1 MPEGKGFQCKLLLQE
16 DKFKFS
22 LMFYEFNTFVFV
34 GLHSVQT
41 NKKRSVKNN
50 YKLAMYSRHQMFIVD
65 FCILTQVP
73 MDV

>member
-1 MPEGKGFQCKLLLQE
+1 M
-16 DKFKFS
+16 FS
-22 LMFYEFNTFVFV
+22 EFNTFVFV

-65 FCILTQVP
+65 FCILTQLP
-73 MDV
+73 MDVWNEWLPSVKSFLISISSLR